1 MDCPEAGMYQED
13 DLLPLSGLQ
22 HMSFCER
29 RWALIHIEG
38 QWEEN
43 LYTTEGR
50 LMHERAH
57 SGEVES
63 RPGVLIRR
71 TLSLRSFRL
80 GLSGQSDIV
89 EFLPCTGG
97 EPGIVMP
104 RRDGLWRPYPI
115 EYKRSRDKHGG
126 TAYRIQLCAQALC
139 LEEMM
144 GVPVLEGAVFDS
156 QAKRRDRIA
165 FDAELRSEVERLA
178 LRMHELFTAQW
189 TPQPVY
195 ERKCEKCSLNGVC
208 LPRGIQSMSASQYV
222 SRSVATSL
230 GTGRRTA

>member
-1 MDCPEAGMYQED
+1 MYQED

-43 LYTTEGR
+43 LYTSEGR
-50 LMHERAH
+50 LLHERAH
-57 SGEVES
+57 SGQVES

-71 TLSLRSFRL
+71 TLPIRSFRL
-80 GLSGQSDIV
+80 GLSGQADIV
-89 EFLPCTGG
+89 EFVPCGEN
-97 EPGIVMP
+97 EPGVPVP
-104 RRDGLWRPYPI
+104 RRKGLWRPYPI

-144 GVPVLEGAVFDS
+144 NVPVPEGAVFDGQS
-156 QAKRRDRIA
+156 KRRDQIL
-165 FDAELRSEVERLA
+165 FDNSLRAEVQDLA
-178 LRMHELFTAQW
+178 SRMHSLLEARK
-189 TPQPVY
+189 TPAPVY
-195 ERKCEKCSLNGVC
+195 ERKCEKCSLNTLC
-208 LPRGIQSMSASQYV
+208 LPSAIQAVRATQYLK
-222 SRSVATSL
+222 RSIAAGL
-230 GTGRRTA
+230 RDPGD